1 MSRPKRSVFVNGRSY
16 SVQEMAGYLKA
27 NLNGAAGWT
36 SVWADSYIALTRR
49 IRYALSGGQ

>member
-16 SVQEMAGYLKA
+16 SVQEKAGYLKA

-36 SVWADSYIALTRR
+36 SVWADSFIALTRR